1 MYLSGIY
8 EVLSIINNV
17 SAIIKYKIF
26 KINKKLSYRTYVKL
40 FIKMIHGMSDP
51 SKPIYPLHKLTLQDF
66 ILLEL

>member
-1 MYLSGIY
+1 MYLGGIY

-51 SKPIYPLHKLTLQDF
+51 I
-66 ILLEL
+66 